1 MAMFECF
8 VCGKKIKLLQDMA
21 VTKDKKYICADDVNT
36 LLGTTEATNTV
47 IPRKLKKR
55 IKDFSSEELLNLNRS
70 STNNSENQNV
80 LNCPYCGSTNIN
92 TLGADKKN
100 FSVGK
105 ATAGAIL
112 TGGVGLLAG
121 FAGKKTGKTNFV
133 CMNCGKQFQ
142 K

>member
-8 VCGKKIKLLQDMA
+8 VCGKKIKLMQDMA
-21 VTKDKKYICADDVNT
+21 QAADKKYVCADDVNY
-36 LLGTTEATNTV
+36 LLGTDKATNTA
-47 IPRKLKKR
+47 IPRNLKKR
-55 IKDFSSEELLNLNRS
+55 IKRYTSDELLALNKS
-70 STNNSENQNV
+70 NSQDKSE
-80 LNCPYCGSTNIN
+80 LCCPYCGSTNIN

-105 ATAGAIL
+105 AAAGAIL

>member
-8 VCGKKIKLLQDMA
+8 VCGKKIGFFQDMA
-21 VTKDKKYICADDVNT
+21 ETKDKKYVCANDVNT
-36 LLGTTEATNTV
+36 LFGTNEATNSS
-47 IPRKLKKR
+47 IPRNLKKR
-55 IKDFSSEELLNLNRS
+55 IKNFSSDELLHF
-70 STNNSENQNV
+70 NNGPENDNKNV
-80 LNCPYCGSTNIN
+80 LSCPYCGSTNIN

-105 ATAGAIL
+105 AAAGAIL

-142 K
+142 R